1 MNITDNEFQKL
12 ASFVKEK
19 TGVNLKENKKALV
32 VMRLSKRL
40 DILNFNNF
48 EAYYQY
54 LLNDSD
60 GKELHYFVYNITTHY
75 TFFLREKEQ
84 FKLLEEVVLPTIVPT
99 INDGDLRIWSAA
111 TSTGEEAYTLAMII
125 DEYFGFQ
132 KKYWNKEL
140 LATDIAREVII
151 KAQLGVYDES
161 ELKDVP
167 KGWRV
172 KYFTALKNNKYQV
185 KKVLR
190 DEITFRSFNLLEP
203 VFPFKKKF
211 HVIFCR
217 NVLIYFDSKTKF
229 EVIEKL
235 KDNLVVGGY
244 LILGLSEAI
253 NYIENGLTYVQ
264 PSVYRKDK

>member
-1 MNITDNEFQKL
+1 MKITDIEFQQL

-32 VMRLSKRL
+32 VLRLSRRL
-40 DILNFNNF
+40 EKLHFNNF
-48 EAYYQY
+48 ETYYQY
-54 LLNDSD
+54 LLNDQD
-60 GKELHYFVYNITTHY
+60 GIELHYFVYHITTHY

-84 FKLLEEVVLPTIVPT
+84 FKLLEKVVLPTIVPT
-99 INDGDLRIWSAA
+99 INDWDLRVWSAA

-140 LATDIAREVII
+140 LATDIAREVIS
-151 KAQLGVYDES
+151 KAQDGVYDES

-167 KGWRV
+167 KGWMV
-172 KYFTALKNNKYQV
+172 KYFKLLKNGKYQV
-185 KKVLR
+185 KKELR
-190 DEITFRSFNLLEP
+190 DDITFRSFNLLEP

-211 HVIFCR
+211 HIIFCR
-217 NVLIYFDSKTKF
+217 NVLIYFDKKTKF

-253 NYIENGLTYVQ
+253 NYRENGLVYVQ
-264 PSVYRKDK
+264 PSVYRKDE